1 MKTAKTD
8 FAGAPCR
15 RASASRKRIEAT
27 SPPTGSATF
36 SPGRVL
42 ESAVRKATSRLA
54 VAVLLLP
61 PSAYAEKVDVYLTL
75 EEAPQAVFP
84 EADSFERKDVEVND
98 ATRRRMKKLIGRLKP
113 TIWEPF
119 YISFIAAKQ
128 EEVIGYAVIC
138 EEIGKH
144 RPITFIVAA
153 YPDGS
158 VKDVALM
165 MYREPVGEEIRYP
178 AFLKQFSGKSLANP
192 IFPRRDIKNVTGATL
207 SVRAMSR
214 GVRKALAFIR
224 LTYLDPAKQQGRAE

>member
-1 MKTAKTD
+1 MKTAKPH
-8 FAGAPCR
+8 FARALCR
-15 RASASRKRIEAT
+15 RPCDRRKRMDAT
-27 SPPTGSATF
+27 CPAAGRETL

-42 ESAVRKATSRLA
+42 ESAVRKATGRLA

-61 PSAYAEKVDVYLTL
+61 PSVYAEKVDVYLTL

-98 ATRRRMKKLIGRLKP
+98 AMRRRMEKLIGRLKP

-165 MYREPVGEEIRYP
+165 MYREPVGEEVRYP
-178 AFLKQFSGKSLANP
+178 AFLKQFAGKSLEDP

-224 LTYLDPAKQQGRAE
+224 LTYVDPAGRPGRAE

>member
-1 MKTAKTD
+1 MKTAKPH
-8 FAGAPCR
+8 FAREHCR
-15 RASASRKRIEAT
+15 RAPDRRKRMEAT
-27 SPPTGSATF
+27 APPTGRETL

-42 ESAVRKATSRLA
+42 ESAVRKATGRLA

-75 EEAPQAVFP
+75 EEAPKAVFP
-84 EADSFERKDVEVND
+84 EADSFERNDVEVND
-98 ATRRRMKKLIGRLKP
+98 AMRRRMKKLIGRLKP

-165 MYREPVGEEIRYP
+165 MYREPVGEEVRYR
-178 AFLKQFSGKSLANP
+178 AFLKQFAGKNLENP

-224 LTYLDPAKQQGRAE
+224 LNFVDPARQKGRAE

>member
-15 RASASRKRIEAT
+15 RACASRKRIEAT
-27 SPPTGSATF
+27 SPPTGSATL

-61 PSAYAEKVDVYLTL
+61 PSAYAAKVDVYLTL

-98 ATRRRMKKLIGRLKP
+98 TIRRRMKELIGRLKP

-119 YISFIAAKQ
+119 YISFIASRE

-153 YPDGS
+153 YPNGS

-165 MYREPVGEEIRYP
+165 MYREPVGEEVRYRP
-178 AFLKQFSGKSLANP
+178 FLKQFSGKSLANP

-214 GVRKALAFIR
+214 GVRKALAFIQ
-224 LTYLDPAKQQGRAE
+224 LAYLDPAKRQGRAE

>member
-1 MKTAKTD
+1 MRLRPH
-8 FAGAPCR
+8 FARTHGR
-15 RASASRKRIEAT
+15 RASDRRKRMEAT
-27 SPPTGSATF
+27 CPAAGRETL

-42 ESAVRKATSRLA
+42 ESAVRRATSRLA

-61 PSAYAEKVDVYLTL
+61 PGAYAEKADVYLTL
-75 EEAPQAVFP
+75 EEAPKAVFP
-84 EADSFERKDVEVND
+84 EADSFERRDVEVND
-98 ATRRRMKKLIGRLKP
+98 AMRRRMKKLIGRLKP

-128 EEVIGYAVIC
+128 EEEVIGYAVIC

-153 YPDGS
+153 HPDGS

-165 MYREPVGEEIRYP
+165 TYREPVGEEVRYRG
-178 AFLKQFSGKSLANP
+178 FLKQFSGKSLENP

-224 LTYLDPAKQQGRAE
+224 LTYVDPAKQQGRAE

>member
-1 MKTAKTD
+1 MKTAKPD
-8 FAGAPCR
+8 FARAPCG
-15 RASASRKRIEAT
+15 RASASRKRVEANC
-27 SPPTGSATF
+27 PPTGSEAL

-61 PSAYAEKVDVYLTL
+61 PSAYAAKVDVYLTL
-75 EEAPQAVFP
+75 EEAPKAVFP

-98 ATRRRMKKLIGRLKP
+98 TIRRQMKELIGRLKP

-119 YISFIAAKQ
+119 YISFIASKQ

-153 YPDGS
+153 YPNGS

-165 MYREPVGEEIRYP
+165 MYREPVGEEVRYR
-178 AFLKQFSGKSLANP
+178 AFLKQFDGKSLENP

-214 GVRKALAFIR
+214 GVRKALAFIQ
-224 LTYLDPAKQQGRAE
+224 LAYLDPAKQQGRAE

>member
-1 MKTAKTD
+1 MRVRPH
-8 FAGAPCR
+8 FARAHGR
-15 RASASRKRIEAT
+15 RASDRRKRMEGTCPAAGRET
-27 SPPTGSATF
+27 L

-54 VAVLLLP
+54 VAILLLP

-98 ATRRRMKKLIGRLKP
+98 AIRRRMKKLIGRLKP

-119 YISFIAAKQ
+119 YISFIATKQ

-165 MYREPVGEEIRYP
+165 MYREPVGEEVRYRP
-178 AFLKQFSGKSLANP
+178 FLKQFAGKSLENP
-192 IFPRRDIKNVTGATL
+192 IFPRRDIKNITGATL

-224 LTYLDPAKQQGRAE
+224 LTYLDPAGRQGRAE

>member
-1 MKTAKTD
+1 MKTAQPH
-8 FAGAPCR
+8 FACAHGR
-15 RASASRKRIEAT
+15 RVSDRRKRMEGTCPAA
-27 SPPTGSATF
+27 GRETF

-42 ESAVRKATSRLA
+42 ESAVRKATGRLA

-61 PSAYAEKVDVYLTL
+61 PSAYAAKVDVYLTL

-119 YISFIAAKQ
+119 YISFIATKQ

-165 MYREPVGEEIRYP
+165 MYREPVGEEVRYP

-224 LTYLDPAKQQGRAE
+224 LTYVDPVGRQGRAE